1 METVAKRRQGRFTSF
16 VLFALISAF
25 WAGYLFYHPPT
36 FSTVGDWVIVAGAIF
51 FAIWAITALCGMLN
65 GWTAEQEDKALGR
78 TMGFV
83 VFAPVALVVAA
94 LVAGLAG
101 VTLFSTFG
109 WLATIP
115 SWAAVIIVLLVLIY
129 LKK

>member
-1 METVAKRRQGRFTSF
+1 METVDKRRQGQFASF
-16 VLFALISAF
+16 VLFALVSAF
-25 WAGYLFYHPPT
+25 WVGYLFYHPPT

-51 FAIWAITALCGMLN
+51 FSIMAITALCGMLN

-83 VFAPVALVVAA
+83 VFAPVALIVAA
-94 LVAGLAG
+94 LVAAVFGII
-101 VTLFSTFG
+101 LFSAFG

>member
-1 METVAKRRQGRFTSF
+1 METVDKRRQGQFASF
-16 VLFALISAF
+16 VLFALVSAF
-25 WAGYLFYHPPT
+25 WVGYLFYHPPT

-51 FAIWAITALCGMLN
+51 FSIMAITALCGMLN

-83 VFAPVALVVAA
+83 VFAPVALIVAA
-94 LVAGLAG
+94 LVAAVFGII
-101 VTLFSTFG
+101 LFSAFG

-115 SWAAVIIVLLVLIY
+115 SCAAVIEISPKVGDG
-129 LKK
+129 